1 MFWKQNQELI
11 DRLLRLKDSSIDNNK
26 IASLMSKP
34 NRNRKDNETLCVSLI
49 NEIMDAHKTQNKIGS
64 VKSESK
70 TGELGDFQ
78 SLLKTYIH

>member
-49 NEIMDAHKTQNKIGS
+49 NEIMDAHKTQ
-64 VKSESK
+64 
-70 TGELGDFQ
+70 GDG
-78 SLLKTYIH
+78 

>member
-1 MFWKQNQELI
+1 MICKDNQII
-11 DRLLRLKDSSIDNNK
+11 DRLLGLKDSPDNNK

-70 TGELGDFQ
+70 TGEVGDFQ